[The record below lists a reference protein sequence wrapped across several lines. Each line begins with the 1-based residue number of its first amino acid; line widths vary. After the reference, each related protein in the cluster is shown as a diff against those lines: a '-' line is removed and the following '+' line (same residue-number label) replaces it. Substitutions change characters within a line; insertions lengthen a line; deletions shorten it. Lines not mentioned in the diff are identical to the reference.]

1 MRQLKYSAI
10 FTILIVIFV
19 LPGTKSGI
27 LHAQEPA
34 RESAPPVRER
44 IFYGG
49 NFGLQFGTISDIE
62 IAPVVGYWVLPRVA
76 LAVGPDYR
84 FYKYF
89 KEKTHIY
96 GGKAYAELT
105 LLRNI
110 NSVIP
115 IGANTDII
123 LHGEDQLLSLESGFF
138 KLTPYDTRR
147 FYLNSVL
154 VGGGLSQ
161 WLGKR
166 SSLNILFLYAFT
178 NEEYQLY
185 SKPEIRI
192 SFVF

>member
-1 MRQLKYSAI
+1 MCQVKIASALR
-10 FTILIVIFV
+10 ILILALVATAQTDMIC
-19 LPGTKSGI
+19 
-27 LHAQEPA
+27 AQEPE
-34 RESAPPVRER
+34 RQSAPPVHER

-49 NFGLQFGTISDIE
+49 NFGLQFGTVADIE

-76 LAVGPDYR
+76 IAIGPDYR

-89 KEKTHIY
+89 NEKTHIY
-96 GGKAYAELT
+96 GGKAYVELT

-138 KLTPYDTRR
+138 KLTPFDNKR

-154 VGGGLSQ
+154 AGGGLSQ

-166 SSLNILFLYAFT
+166 AAMNILVLYAFT
-178 NEEYQLY
+178 NDTYQLY
-185 SKPEIRI
+185 STPEIRI